1 MLTSDCNLITMD
13 LKIKNKWALV
23 TGGANGI
30 GEEISKELAS
40 AGVNLVVTSRT
51 RQPIDDL
58 KNKLKN
64 YDVEI
69 HGVEVDFIDDDWL
82 VKFKEDVSPYSFSI
96 LVNNAG
102 HNLNVT
108 DPYCSQEDWDKVLGL
123 NFFAPV
129 QICNL
134 LIPKMKELGWGR
146 IVNITSCAGLEN
158 MGPVT
163 YGIAKSSLTTYTRTM
178 GRILATEGGE
188 VVMSAI
194 FPGVV
199 VTEGGHWDKI
209 LKEDPKR
216 AEDYLSER
224 CPLGR
229 FGEPNEIAPVVAF
242 YCSQHASFSHGAIIP
257 ADAGQARSY
266 VYHNHL

>member
-1 MLTSDCNLITMD
+1 MD
-13 LKIKNKWALV
+13 LNIKDRWALV

-40 AGVNLVVTSRT
+40 AGVNVVVTSRT
-51 RQPIDDL
+51 IEPISNL
-58 KNKLKN
+58 QKKLEK
-64 YDVEI
+64 YHVQVEGI
-69 HGVEVDFIDDDWL
+69 VVDFLDAGWL
-82 VKFKEDVSPYSFSI
+82 SLLESQIQKYNFTIV
-96 LVNNAG
+96 VNNAG
-102 HNLNVT
+102 HNLNIT
-108 DPYCSQEDWDKVLGL
+108 DPYCPKEDWDRVLDL

-134 LIPKMKELGWGR
+134 LIPGMKKNSWGR

-188 VVMSAI
+188 VVMSAV
-194 FPGVV
+194 FPGVIL
-199 VTEGGHWDKI
+199 TEGGHWEKV
-209 LKEDPKR
+209 LKEDPER
-216 AEDYLSER
+216 AEEYLAER

-229 FGEPNEIAPVVAF
+229 FGQPSEIAPVVAF
-242 YCSQHASFSHGAIIP
+242 YCSEHASFSHGAIIP

-266 VYHNHL
+266 MYHNYL